1 VAGDSALSSARG
13 SLALVAYQA
22 ASAIVPRLPG
32 RLAYGLAIMM
42 GDLAWM
48 LGRRARRA
56 VYSNL
61 GRVLGR
67 PPTWRMV
74 RRVFEHAA
82 RNYVDTFLIPTLSG
96 SEIERL
102 VPIGGWEHLEHARRA
117 GRGAIIVAAHLS
129 SVGLAG
135 QVIAARGIPIV
146 CVVEQVEPPGL
157 LALLSRLRGGAGV
170 RIVPLGPELVKQLLV
185 MLKRN
190 EVVGLIMDR
199 DVAGT
204 GVSVDFFGA
213 PCKLPGGAALLAL
226 RTGAPILP
234 ACAYRG
240 ARQELRARIERPVE
254 VSRGANLRESVQ
266 LTTRRIAERLERMI
280 ASHPEQWTLLES
292 PWAAQEPQAWQAQP
306 V

>member
-1 VAGDSALSSARG
+1 MT
-13 SLALVAYQA
+13 LAVYRAAYA
-22 ASAIVPRLPG
+22 VVPRLPG
-32 RLAYGLAIMM
+32 GLAYGLAVAV
-42 GDLAWM
+42 GDLAWL
-48 LGRRARRA
+48 LGGRARRA

-67 PPTWRMV
+67 RPPWRTV

-82 RNYVDTFLIPTLSG
+82 RNYIDTFLIPTLG
-96 SEIERL
+96 GAEIERL
-102 VPIGGWEHLEHARRA
+102 VPISGWEHLEQARRA

-135 QVIAARGIPIV
+135 QVIAARGIPIA
-146 CVVEQVEPPGL
+146 CVVEQVEPTEL
-157 LALLSRLRGGAGV
+157 LDLLSRLRSGAGV
-170 RIVPLGPELVKQLLV
+170 RIVPLGPELIKQLLV
-185 MLKRN
+185 MLGRN

-226 RTGAPILP
+226 RTGAPIIP
-234 ACAYRG
+234 AFAHRG
-240 ARQELRARIERPVE
+240 ARQELRAQIECPVE

-266 LTTRRIAERLERMI
+266 FTTRRIAERLERMI

-292 PWAAQEPQAWQAQP
+292 PWAAQERQAEPAQP
-306 V
+306 I